1 MSLQK
6 RDVAQFRDDWVM
18 DPEELRKILAG
29 LQTVSLE
36 RAPGTVAIL
45 EATILGAGIDYP
57 DAVAWAEANNGEP
70 REDEDDAEAGV
81 VRWLE
86 IPTSSLEAPQ

>member
-1 MSLQK
+1 M
-6 RDVAQFRDDWVM
+6 
-18 DPEELRKILAG
+18 RKTLAG
-29 LQTVSLE
+29 LQTTPLE

-45 EATILGAGIDYP
+45 EATIEAAGLDYS
-57 DAVAWAEANNGEP
+57 DAIAWAEGHHGEP

-86 IPTSSLEAPQ
+86 IPTASLEAPA

>member
-1 MSLQK
+1 
-6 RDVAQFRDDWVM
+6 M
-18 DPEELRKILAG
+18 DSDEIRKTLAG

-36 RAPGTVAIL
+36 RSPGTVAIL
-45 EATILGAGIDYP
+45 EATIQEAGIDYP
-57 DAVAWAEANNGEP
+57 DAVAWAEANNAEP

-86 IPTSSLEAPQ
+86 IPTASFEAPE